1 LRGGEADV
9 AIQYGGGRA
18 HGAHQPNGGD
28 WQSAA
33 LDRRGLR
40 PRDDGMGVGAAVSGE
55 APHWIA
61 AACGLAMT
69 GVAMDAS
76 TTMNAAGEVLKP

>member
-1 LRGGEADV
+1 
-9 AIQYGGGRA
+9 
-18 HGAHQPNGGD
+18 
-28 WQSAA
+28 
-33 LDRRGLR
+33 
-40 PRDDGMGVGAAVSGE
+40 MGVGAAVSGE

-76 TTMNAAGEVLKP
+76 TTMNAAGEALKP